1 MDAPQADLASFGEGA
16 PLIDLRP
23 DTDDTTQPSPVVEEP
38 TSPPR
43 GNHPCQA
50 LPSPETPGCP
60 FTPSRSIR
68 ELVEAL
74 GSPVHSNPTSPRVST
89 TPQTC
94 SHSPSPFEDPT
105 SFDQKPSMG
114 CFKTSDTSFM
124 PSLSPDQNPASE
136 QSFRQD
142 QTNAS
147 RNEFTT
153 PSPAQSHHTIAPSW
167 LTCPASPRTLSPI
180 PYALSSTQSA
190 RRFYNMDTY
199 RPYIRRTH
207 SIPTVSRPLAQPWNG
222 GIPEQDFTRPDRFSR
237 TTAHT
242 TISDLLFNFELDPA
256 EVADLIDDVC
266 YTARQVGVSTH
277 DLLSRSVF
285 LGTTDLGITPL
296 CLEASRVDVEG
307 GAIELVLWFMENT
320 RPSEVYSEVLK
331 GCLMRQN
338 GMGEQ
343 SVWNVLR
350 GFMPDVD
357 RSSVA
362 YDVQVDTLTV
372 VPRGGEVEEDSND
385 ATDDDEGSLYDD
397 LSIIDAESE
406 FLDQADIETLKSSN
420 DQLDKDK
427 ETEAQVPPRAH
438 RARIVL
444 PTFKESLTGPSWA
457 YTSPSQSN
465 RFGMASSGGL
475 GNKVLTAEWMIEGRL
490 WALSIGEDSL
500 ILTLRQTS
508 SVVSLDPVRV
518 KAAVR
523 LVPIGL
529 PWTGIAEIDHI
540 GSDRLLPTQI
550 PSDELFSSPLYE
562 CEFDEKELVPGPVRV
577 GVNSSVWKTDIRVST
592 LTLLELVG
600 PDSGIKIEVVVRVSD
615 RQISVA
621 STSGYEDDG
630 SDGASDWQ
638 FIDD

>member
-60 FTPSRSIR
+60 FTPSRSISKR
-68 ELVEAL
+68 LVRPYTRIRLVPGSVRLRKHAL
-74 GSPVHSNPTSPRVST
+74 TRPRHSKIQLRLIKNRVWAASKRRILRLCR
-89 TPQTC
+89 PC
-94 SHSPSPFEDPT
+94 RRI
-105 SFDQKPSMG
+105 
-114 CFKTSDTSFM
+114 KT
-124 PSLSPDQNPASE
+124 LRQNNL
-136 QSFRQD
+136 QD